1 MIQVASLFAIL
12 AVALGAFGAHGLKK
26 SIEINQLAT
35 FEIGVRYQFYHS
47 LGIFLVAIL
56 SKEFKSKWLLRAGW
70 LFVLGIFLFS
80 GSLYLLACRELF
92 HIEHWKWLGPLTP
105 IGGTCFIIGWIFIL
119 ISTLR
124 TESKS

>member
-1 MIQVASLFAIL
+1 MASLFAIL

-56 SKEFKSKWLLRAGW
+56 CKEFESKWLIRAAW
-70 LFVLGIFLFS
+70 LFVMGIILFS
-80 GSLYLLACRELF
+80 GSLYLLACRELLQ
-92 HIEHWKWLGPLTP
+92 IEHWKWLGPLTP
-105 IGGTCFIIGWIFIL
+105 IGGTFFIIGWLFVL
-119 ISTLR
+119 ISTLK
-124 TESKS
+124 TESKQ